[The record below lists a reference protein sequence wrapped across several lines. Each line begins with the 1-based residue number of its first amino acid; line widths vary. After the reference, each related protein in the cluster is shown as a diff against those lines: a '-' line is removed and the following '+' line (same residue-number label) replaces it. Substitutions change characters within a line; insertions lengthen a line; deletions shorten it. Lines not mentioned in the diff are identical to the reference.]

1 MATRSAAISPLQIG
15 IIVLTLATAVTHITL
30 NFPDP
35 IFILN
40 GLGYL
45 ALLVALFAPLPLL
58 APYRHY
64 ARWAL
69 IGYTALTIVLW
80 IAIGARSPIGFIN
93 KANELMLLALL
104 LLEER
109 RERG

>member
-1 MATRSAAISPLQIG
+1 MAARSTPIAPLQIG
-15 IIVLTLATAVTHITL
+15 VIVLTLATAVTHITL

-45 ALLVALFAPLPLL
+45 ALLAALYAPLPQL
-58 APYRHY
+58 APYRRY

-69 IGYTALTIVLW
+69 IGYTLLTIVLW
-80 IAIGARSPIGFIN
+80 LAIGARTQIAYIN
-93 KANELMLLALL
+93 KANEVLLLVLL
-104 LLEER
+104 LLEGR
-109 RERG
+109 REQG